1 MAFQIKIANREINP
15 RVVNFFTFENNV
27 NTLEFELDSYI
38 YDEVDLRNYK
48 AYAVTSINGKVDLT
62 ELEMSYDQAGD
73 KLHLTWNVGEY
84 TLTETGGIVYQI
96 TFKENADDGEGSAVW
111 YSYKAVMINRGT
123 VDADYKI
130 VAEFP
135 TIMSQWLDKINKL
148 SGQIISDLAD
158 TQAQLEVYIKEAT
171 KEAAK
176 EVESTVVYIP
186 FGETVAVEDRLEG
199 KIYYQFLDEGHTQ
212 GQFEDH
218 LGNVLTSA
226 GSGASLPLFAHFFTD
241 YILNDASYL
250 RADTFSWQSGDIY
263 PSAYEHLAADYES
276 ANKLMKGSVTETYY
290 ETSNEGGAVTEG
302 NNFYASYFCTKDA
315 EIKVGSVLY
324 CFYDGANGRYVFTNE
339 EDTVVVT
346 AIDTSAG
353 TLTYEGGGSSTTT
366 PWSGLNGKSFEYARE
381 IDVPL
386 TETIGS
392 TTIEY
397 AVAKDG
403 HKIVLAGQEEA
414 VADIYAETG
423 VAWYYILDTENKRFK
438 LPRTKHAFT
447 GMRTG
452 VGNFVEAGLPNI
464 TGSFAIR
471 GGFVKSATGAIYQTA
486 SNNSEDNTGNGNW
499 GPDGAFDASR
509 SSEVYGNSETVQ
521 PPATEQYLYFY
532 VGNYVR
538 LTAEVDTGA
547 LTELVNDFDI
557 TVISKQVEEVKQA
570 AIVEVQTVS
579 AAEISKVEATGLD
592 GLQAQIDS
600 LKAELQTMLG
610 RLDFANAETI
620 SIKSSGTYTCP
631 SDGYVQFTGVGQAS
645 NQFVTINGVD
655 FCTYTAISNGT
666 INLVPVS
673 KGDVIGASSL
683 SAVVSITFIPQKGV

>member
-1 MAFQIKIANREINP
+1 MAFQINIANREINP
-15 RVVNFFTFENNV
+15 RVINFFALENNV
-27 NTLEFELDSYI
+27 TTLDFTLDSYI

-84 TLTETGGIVYQI
+84 TLTEKGGIVYQI

-148 SGQIISDLAD
+148 SGQITSDLAD

-290 ETSNEGGAVTEG
+290 ETADKGGAAWEG
-302 NNFYASYFCTKDA
+302 DDYYQSYFCTKDT
-315 EIKVGSVLY
+315 EISVGTVLY
-324 CFYDGANGRYVFTNE
+324 CFYDGGNGRVVFTNE
-339 EDTVVVT
+339 EDTAVVT

-397 AVAKDG
+397 AVAQDG
-403 HKIVLAGQEEA
+403 HKIVLASQEEA

-464 TGSFAIR
+464 TGGFIIR
-471 GGFVKSATGAIYQTA
+471 GGYVSYARGAIKQSA
-486 SNNSEDNTGNGNW
+486 NANSQDNTGNGNV
-499 GPDGAFDASR
+499 GNDGEFDASL
-509 SSEVYGNSETVQ
+509 SSEVYGNSDTVQ
-521 PPATEQYLYFY
+521 PPSTEQYLYFY

-557 TVISKQVEEVKQA
+557 TVISQQVNEVKQA
-570 AIVEVQTVS
+570 AIDEVLGAGEAISSYQQPLVRITETSGTIALEVNKIYTM
-579 AAEISKVEATGLD
+579 EISG
-592 GLQAQIDS
+592 
-600 LKAELQTMLG
+600 
-610 RLDFANAETI
+610 
-620 SIKSSGTYTCP
+620 
-631 SDGYVQFTGVGQAS
+631 
-645 NQFVTINGVD
+645 VTIFSLPKTVNTAFFNQIKVMAKVNENPVINFGTSYYMNKSAPELEAGCYD
-655 FCTYTAISNGT
+655 FYFDWDNHLAGWVVGAI
-666 INLVPVS
+666 V
-673 KGDVIGASSL
+673 KGA
-683 SAVVSITFIPQKGV
+683 